1 MSRLDEFQLAVA
13 RDSEYADLRNRADSA
28 MRRGDFDKA
37 RELTARMDAIA
48 DAIARRLK
56 RTETS

>member
-1 MSRLDEFQLAVA
+1 MTRLDAWMLAVA
-13 RDSEYADLRNRADSA
+13 RDAEYADARNKAESA

-48 DAIARRLK
+48 DAIARRL
-56 RTETS
+56 RAERMN

>member
-1 MSRLDEFQLAVA
+1 MSLLDQYVLAVA
-13 RDSEYADLRNRADSA
+13 GDAEYADTRNKAESA

-48 DAIARRLK
+48 DAIAKRLK
-56 RTETS
+56 RMEQN

>member
-1 MSRLDEFQLAVA
+1 MSLLDQYVLAVA
-13 RDSEYADLRNRADSA
+13 RDADYAECRRRAESA

-56 RTETS
+56 AERVN